1 MVASKRLDSLLC
13 EMMESILIIDSSKG
27 SILWT
32 NPCACVTFGFEKG
45 EFVGQHFTCLFP
57 PGSEIEAAHVLNEVV
72 CADGVF
78 VTQSFKRKDGN
89 VLYMDLTASLIPWD
103 GESTAILAVLREAS
117 ERKELEELRLESER
131 LKSFSELSAGVA
143 HHFNNML
150 QVIIGFA
157 GLAKTELESREI
169 SGTLRKLEQIIV
181 SATTA
186 AGAIRSLQEFARCG
200 QTIACLSRDIVNLK
214 ILTKRAIDLCVLWWK
229 TRTENSKI
237 AISIVTNLKED
248 CFARVNQDHILEVMT
263 NLIKNAVESLS
274 EAGTIEVGVN
284 HENDEAVFFVRDSG
298 VGINKDDLK
307 RIFDPFWTTKGPR
320 KSGLG
325 LASSLGIVKQNG
337 GVITVE
343 SSEGQ
348 GSVFKVR
355 FPLIT
360 APDDYEPGELSEAAI
375 RGMTVLV
382 IDEEEK
388 VLEALGSGLISQGN
402 VVHTV
407 STIQEGFKILDAND
421 VDVIISDE
429 AFKDISGWDFG
440 RELKRRFSEMNKEK
454 PHLILLTAWGVEE
467 THSEKMKRT
476 GVDCVLAKPIT
487 IEKLI
492 HHMREILSG
501 NT

>member
-1 MVASKRLDSLLC
+1 MVASKRLDSLFC
-13 EMMESILIIDSSKG
+13 EMMESIFIIDSAKG
-27 SILWT
+27 LILWT

-45 EFVGQHFTCLFP
+45 DFAGQHFTCLFP

-78 VTQSFKRKDGN
+78 VTQSFKRKDGV

-131 LKSFSELSAGVA
+131 LKSFSEMSAGVS

-157 GLAKTELESREI
+157 GLAKTELESGET
-169 SGTLRKLEQIIV
+169 SGALRKLEQIIV

-186 AGAIRSLQEFARCG
+186 AGAIRSLQEFAHCG
-200 QTIACLSRDIVNLK
+200 QTTGYLSRDIINLK
-214 ILTKRAIDLCVLWWK
+214 TLTKRAVDLCVIWRK
-229 TRTENSKI
+229 ARTEYSKI
-237 AISIVTNLKED
+237 PISIVTDLKED
-248 CFARVNQDHILEVMT
+248 CYVRVNQDRILEVMT
-263 NLIKNAVESLS
+263 NLIKNAMESLS
-274 EAGTIEVGVN
+274 EVGTVEVGVH
-284 HENDEAVFFVRDSG
+284 HENDEALFFVRDSG
-298 VGINKDDLK
+298 VGISKDDLK

-337 GVITVE
+337 GEITVE
-343 SSEGQ
+343 SCEGQ
-348 GSVFKVR
+348 GSTFKVR
-355 FPLIT
+355 FPLVT
-360 APDDYEPGELSEAAI
+360 PPDDSQPGDFSEAAV

-388 VLEALGSGLISQGN
+388 VLESLGSGLISRGN
-402 VVHTV
+402 VVYTV
-407 STIQEGFKILDAND
+407 STIQEGFRILDTND

-440 RELKRRFSEMNKEK
+440 RELKRRFSEMNRVK
-454 PHLILLTAWGVEE
+454 PRLILLTAWGVGE

-476 GVDCVLAKPIT
+476 GVDCVLAKPLT

-501 NT
+501 NI

>member
-1 MVASKRLDSLLC
+1 MVASKRLDSLFC

-32 NPCACVTFGFEKG
+32 NPCACVTFGFENG

-157 GLAKTELESREI
+157 GLAKTELESSET

-186 AGAIRSLQEFARCG
+186 ASAIRSLQEFSRCG
-200 QTIACLSRDIVNLK
+200 QAIASLSRDIVDLK

-229 TRTENSKI
+229 TRTDNSKI
-237 AISIVTNLKED
+237 AISIVTDLKED
-248 CFARVNQDHILEVMT
+248 CYARVNQDHILEVMT

-298 VGINKDDLK
+298 IGINKDDLK

-360 APDDYEPGELSEAAI
+360 APDNYEPGKLSEAGT
-375 RGMTVLV
+375 RRMTVLV

-407 STIQEGFKILDAND
+407 STIQEGFKILDTND
-421 VDVIISDE
+421 VDIIISDE
-429 AFKDISGWDFG
+429 AFKDISGWNFG
-440 RELKRRFSEMNKEK
+440 RELKRRFSEINKEK
-454 PHLILLTAWGVEE
+454 PRLILLTAWGIGK

-501 NT
+501 NI

>member
-1 MVASKRLDSLLC
+1 MLACKRLDSLFC

-78 VTQSFKRKDGN
+78 VTQSFKRQDGN

-117 ERKELEELRLESER
+117 ERRELEELRLESVR

-157 GLAKTELESREI
+157 GLSKKDLESNET
-169 SGTLRKLEQIIV
+169 SSALRKLEQIIV

-200 QTIACLSRDIVNLK
+200 QTSACLSRDVINLK
-214 ILTKRAIDLCVLWWK
+214 ALTKKAIDLCVLWWK
-229 TRTENSKI
+229 TRNENSKM
-237 AISIVTNLKED
+237 AISMVTDLKED
-248 CFARVNQDHILEVMT
+248 CYARVSPDHILEVMT
-263 NLIKNAVESLS
+263 NLIKNAVESLP
-274 EAGTIEVGVN
+274 EAGTVEVGVN

-298 VGINKDDLK
+298 VGINKEDLK

-320 KSGLG
+320 NSGLG

-337 GVITVE
+337 GEITVE
-343 SSEGQ
+343 SSEGL

-355 FPLIT
+355 FPLIKP
-360 APDDYEPGELSEAAI
+360 PDNYEPVQLSEAAT

-407 STIQEGFKILDAND
+407 STIQEGFKILDTNN

-429 AFKDISGWDFG
+429 AFKEVSGWDFG
-440 RELKRRFSEMNKEK
+440 RELKKRFAEINKEK
-454 PHLILLTAWGVEE
+454 PRLILLTAWGVGE